1 LKENECAK
9 EDLNTAIGRKF
20 GISGK
25 YMRVETGSTYSWKPP
40 CPGDHPRPE
49 SGKFPGI
56 KKGLA
61 DYTHKPQKKR
71 CSTSYK
77 RCSL

>member
-25 YMRVETGSTYSWKPP
+25 YMRVETGSTYS
-40 CPGDHPRPE
+40 
-49 SGKFPGI
+49 
-56 KKGLA
+56 
-61 DYTHKPQKKR
+61 
-71 CSTSYK
+71 
-77 RCSL
+77 